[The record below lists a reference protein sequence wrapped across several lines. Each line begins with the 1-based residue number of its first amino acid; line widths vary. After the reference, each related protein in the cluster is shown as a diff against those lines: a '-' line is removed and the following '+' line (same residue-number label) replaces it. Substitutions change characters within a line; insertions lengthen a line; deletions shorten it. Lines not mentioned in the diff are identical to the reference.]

1 MFKAGDPR
9 LGGNT
14 IDVSTLRQ
22 MVREY
27 KNAAT
32 ATAKGLGVN
41 PFEKEDK
48 KAAKN
53 ARLLDEPRILV
64 NCSYK
69 KVLLVMPLGLKVT
82 FSLEFSRPKQRAR
95 GANGNSGMPGF
106 RRRGISQPSPQCVL
120 FRS

>member
-32 ATAKGLGVN
+32 DTAKGLGVN

-48 KAAKN
+48 KQQKCGKRT
-53 ARLLDEPRILV
+53 ARY
-64 NCSYK
+64 S
-69 KVLLVMPLGLKVT
+69 
-82 FSLEFSRPKQRAR
+82 QRAHFSVE
-95 GANGNSGMPGF
+95 GYEF
-106 RRRGISQPSPQCVL
+106 
-120 FRS
+120 